1 MEKLKCS
8 SCGGEITIDDD
19 KEYGTCP
26 YCGTKYKLNED
37 INFNIKMDDNTKEVL
52 TSGAKHFSKFLL
64 IPVVLFVFVFVSIVI
79 FGFISSSKADKRYQE
94 RVKQQQEEAN
104 KFQEQVEKIQDKVM
118 DKIEE
123 SKEEYKKSENEWDK
137 DTFNMQF
144 FGDNGTRNA
153 IFVKNTLDDIIKS
166 NKTYDKKITLVFD
179 GREVTDESEIISIKQ
194 SLSGDYEVSL
204 DYDSDGYINKV
215 TVRK

>member
-8 SCGGEITIDDD
+8 SCGGEITVDND

-26 YCGTKYKLNED
+26 YCGTKYKLNDD

-64 IPVVLFVFVFVSIVI
+64 IPVVLFVFVFVSIVV

-118 DKIEE
+118 DKIQE

-144 FGDNGTRNA
+144 FGANGTNDA
-153 IFVKNTLDDIIKS
+153 IFVKNTLDDIIQS
-166 NKTYDKKITLVFD
+166 NKTHERKVILIFD
-179 GREVTDESEIISIKQ
+179 GREVTDESEIISVKQ
-194 SLSGDYEVSL
+194 SLSGDYEVSF
-204 DYDSDGYINKV
+204 DYDSDGYINRIIV
-215 TVRK
+215 TK